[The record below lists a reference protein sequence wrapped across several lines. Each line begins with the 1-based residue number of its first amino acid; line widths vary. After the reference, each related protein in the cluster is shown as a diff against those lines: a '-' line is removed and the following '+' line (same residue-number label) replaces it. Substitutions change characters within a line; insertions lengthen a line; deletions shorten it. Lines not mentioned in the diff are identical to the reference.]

1 MRRYNVYINH
11 ITIVLQFVHFNYCYY
26 RAKSTSM
33 TSGFDTVRESLFT
46 PSSGDRPDVPNLVIL
61 ITDANADTDEEKT
74 ITAAEQLKGIMI

>member
-1 MRRYNVYINH
+1 
-11 ITIVLQFVHFNYCYY
+11 
-26 RAKSTSM
+26 M

-74 ITAAEQLKGIMI
+74 ITAAEQLKCIMI